1 MGRTKELLEDM
12 FFDPRRSI
20 KELLDEVEMLRQQ
33 DLKIAEEV
41 AARYEDQEFDE
52 EVSKVE
58 EERDRLANKDFDWCN
73 DSGYKDVFNKS
84 TCECTA
90 PQVNDGVC
98 ICGRPLEEEQ

>member
-41 AARYEDQEFDE
+41 AAREKELKEQEDQE
-52 EVSKVE
+52 
-58 EERDRLANKDFDWCN
+58 
-73 DSGYKDVFNKS
+73 
-84 TCECTA
+84 
-90 PQVNDGVC
+90 
-98 ICGRPLEEEQ
+98 EEQ